1 MLQADDRILTD
12 FTRRSKLLLSSSRNA
27 LRKIDQCSILDSMR
41 SLQVGNVLPMEIWF
55 TGLELS
61 IEIYEVST
69 ECESEDML
77 IRAQQGQIDINEHS
91 IQPTK
96 EKERENPS
104 MQLLF

>member
-12 FTRRSKLLLSSSRNA
+12 LTRRSKSLLSSSRNA

-55 TGLELS
+55 TGSELS
-61 IEIYEVST
+61 IEIYGAST

-77 IRAQQGQIDINEHS
+77 IGAHQGQIEINEHS
-91 IQPTK
+91 IRSTK
-96 EKERENPS
+96 EKERENPG

>member
-12 FTRRSKLLLSSSRNA
+12 FTRRSKSLLSSSRNA

-41 SLQVGNVLPMEIWF
+41 SLQVGNVLPMEIRF
-55 TGLELS
+55 TRLELS
-61 IEIYEVST
+61 IEIYEAST

-77 IRAQQGQIDINEHS
+77 IEARQRQIEINEHS
-91 IQPTK
+91 IRSTK
-96 EKERENPS
+96 EKERENPG